1 MLKLP
6 PDFKRFKLK
15 KIQSLKEIFSIFA
28 IDFPWATGFDKV
40 LVTKN
45 GGFVITWSKLF
56 WRKSAGK
63 SFRFALTTFKLI
75 LFSIAFFVKSNSTSA
90 IQYETQTLITATI
103 EDKIVATGKVLP
115 EDEVNVVPQ
124 IAGIIQEL
132 YVEEGDEISTG
143 DLIAKIKVVPNEQTL
158 NSAEG
163 RVKSAQIVM
172 NNSKIEYE
180 RNKVLYEK
188 EIISEQDFNSATLR
202 YNQDMQ
208 NLSNAKSD
216 LQIIKLGS
224 SGGSTITNTNVRAT
238 VSGTILEIPVEE
250 GDQVIQ
256 ANTFNAGTIIATIA
270 DLNKMI
276 FEGQVDEGEV
286 GKLKVDM
293 PLVVTLGAIEGK
305 EYEAKLRLI
314 APKGTEVAGAIQFKI
329 EGEVYLDDEYVVR
342 AGYSA
347 NASIVANKKEDV
359 LAISEALLQY
369 DSKTKKPYVEI
380 ETSSQKF
387 ERKNVKLGISDGV
400 NAELISGVS
409 KTDKIKV
416 WNRTEPDKRGEVEG
430 EDAGYDN

>member
-1 MLKLP
+1 MKYLKYVGL
-6 PDFKRFKLK
+6 
-15 KIQSLKEIFSIFA
+15 
-28 IDFPWATGFDKV
+28 
-40 LVTKN
+40 
-45 GGFVITWSKLF
+45 
-56 WRKSAGK
+56 
-63 SFRFALTTFKLI
+63 FALGFGI

-305 EYEAKLRLI
+305 EYDAKLRLI

-416 WNRTEPDKRGEVEG
+416 WNRTEPDKRGEVES

>member
-1 MLKLP
+1 MKYLKYVGL
-6 PDFKRFKLK
+6 
-15 KIQSLKEIFSIFA
+15 
-28 IDFPWATGFDKV
+28 
-40 LVTKN
+40 
-45 GGFVITWSKLF
+45 
-56 WRKSAGK
+56 
-63 SFRFALTTFKLI
+63 FALGFGI
-75 LFSIAFFVKSNSTSA
+75 LFSIAFFVKSNSRSA

-132 YVEEGDEISTG
+132 YVEEGDEVSTG

-172 NNSKIEYE
+172 NNSKIEFE
-180 RNKVLYEK
+180 RNKILYEK

-286 GKLKVDM
+286 GKLSLNM
-293 PLVVTLGAIEGK
+293 PLIVTLGAIEGK
-305 EYEAKLRLI
+305 EYDAKLRLI

-347 NASIVANKKEDV
+347 NASIVAEKKVDV

-387 ERKNVKLGISDGV
+387 ERRDVKLGISDGV
-400 NAELISGVS
+400 NAELLSGVS

-416 WNRTEPDKRGEVEG
+416 WNRTEPDKRGDVSS
-430 EDAGYDN
+430 EDAG

>member
-1 MLKLP
+1 MKYLKYVGL
-6 PDFKRFKLK
+6 
-15 KIQSLKEIFSIFA
+15 
-28 IDFPWATGFDKV
+28 
-40 LVTKN
+40 
-45 GGFVITWSKLF
+45 
-56 WRKSAGK
+56 
-63 SFRFALTTFKLI
+63 FALGFGI

>member
-1 MLKLP
+1 MKYLKYVGL
-6 PDFKRFKLK
+6 
-15 KIQSLKEIFSIFA
+15 
-28 IDFPWATGFDKV
+28 
-40 LVTKN
+40 
-45 GGFVITWSKLF
+45 
-56 WRKSAGK
+56 
-63 SFRFALTTFKLI
+63 FALGFGI
-75 LFSIAFFVKSNSTSA
+75 LFSIAFFIKSNSTSA

-132 YVEEGDEISTG
+132 YVEEGDEILTG

-347 NASIVANKKEDV
+347 NASIVANKKEGV

-416 WNRTEPDKRGEVEG
+416 WNRTEPDKRGEVESG
-430 EDAGYDN
+430 DVGYDN

>member
-1 MLKLP
+1 MKYLKYVGL
-6 PDFKRFKLK
+6 
-15 KIQSLKEIFSIFA
+15 
-28 IDFPWATGFDKV
+28 
-40 LVTKN
+40 
-45 GGFVITWSKLF
+45 
-56 WRKSAGK
+56 
-63 SFRFALTTFKLI
+63 FALGFGI

-132 YVEEGDEISTG
+132 YVEEGDEVSTG

-172 NNSKIEYE
+172 NNSKVEFE
-180 RNKVLYEK
+180 RNKLLYEK

-286 GKLKVDM
+286 GKLSVNM
-293 PLVVTLGAIEGK
+293 PLIVTLGAIEGK
-305 EYEAKLRLI
+305 EYDAKLRLI

-347 NASIVANKKEDV
+347 NASIVAEKKVDV

-369 DSKTKKPYVEI
+369 DNKTKKPYVEI

-387 ERKNVKLGISDGV
+387 ERKDVKLGISDGV
-400 NAELISGVS
+400 NAELLSGVS

-416 WNRTEPDKRGEVEG
+416 WNRTEPDKRGDVDS
-430 EDAGYDN
+430 EDTGYDN

>member
-1 MLKLP
+1 MKYLKYVGL
-6 PDFKRFKLK
+6 
-15 KIQSLKEIFSIFA
+15 
-28 IDFPWATGFDKV
+28 
-40 LVTKN
+40 
-45 GGFVITWSKLF
+45 
-56 WRKSAGK
+56 
-63 SFRFALTTFKLI
+63 FALGFGI

-188 EIISEQDFNSATLR
+188 EIISDQDFNSATLR

-387 ERKNVKLGISDGV
+387 ERKNVKLGISAGV

>member
-1 MLKLP
+1 MKYLKYVGL
-6 PDFKRFKLK
+6 
-15 KIQSLKEIFSIFA
+15 
-28 IDFPWATGFDKV
+28 
-40 LVTKN
+40 
-45 GGFVITWSKLF
+45 
-56 WRKSAGK
+56 
-63 SFRFALTTFKLI
+63 FALGFGI

-238 VSGTILEIPVEE
+238 VSGTILEIPIEE

-400 NAELISGVS
+400 NAELIGGVS

-416 WNRTEPDKRGEVEG
+416 WNRTEPDKRGEVES
-430 EDAGYDN
+430 EDTGYDN

>member
-1 MLKLP
+1 MKYLKYVGL
-6 PDFKRFKLK
+6 
-15 KIQSLKEIFSIFA
+15 
-28 IDFPWATGFDKV
+28 
-40 LVTKN
+40 
-45 GGFVITWSKLF
+45 
-56 WRKSAGK
+56 
-63 SFRFALTTFKLI
+63 FALGFGI

-132 YVEEGDEISTG
+132 YVEEGDEVSTG

-172 NNSKIEYE
+172 NNSKVEFE
-180 RNKVLYEK
+180 RNKLLYEK
-188 EIISEQDFNSATLR
+188 EIISEQDFKSATLR

-286 GKLKVDM
+286 GKLSVNM
-293 PLVVTLGAIEGK
+293 PLIVTLGAIEGK
-305 EYEAKLRLI
+305 EYDAKLRLI

-347 NASIVANKKEDV
+347 NASIVAEKKVDV

-369 DSKTKKPYVEI
+369 DNKTKKPYVEI

-387 ERKNVKLGISDGV
+387 ERKDVKLGISDGV
-400 NAELISGVS
+400 NAELLSGVS

-416 WNRTEPDKRGEVEG
+416 WNRTEPDKRGDVDS
-430 EDAGYDN
+430 EDTGYDN

>member
-1 MLKLP
+1 MKYLKYVGL
-6 PDFKRFKLK
+6 
-15 KIQSLKEIFSIFA
+15 
-28 IDFPWATGFDKV
+28 
-40 LVTKN
+40 
-45 GGFVITWSKLF
+45 
-56 WRKSAGK
+56 
-63 SFRFALTTFKLI
+63 FALGFGI

-132 YVEEGDEISTG
+132 YVEEGDEVSTG

-172 NNSKIEYE
+172 NNSKIEFE
-180 RNKVLYEK
+180 RNKLLYEK

-208 NLSNAKSD
+208 NLSNAESD

-286 GKLKVDM
+286 GKLSVNM
-293 PLVVTLGAIEGK
+293 PLIVTLGAIEGK
-305 EYEAKLRLI
+305 EYDAKLRLI

-347 NASIVANKKEDV
+347 NASIVAEKKVDV

-369 DSKTKKPYVEI
+369 DNKTKKPYVEI

-387 ERKNVKLGISDGV
+387 ERKDVKLGISDGV
-400 NAELISGVS
+400 NAELLSGVS

-416 WNRTEPDKRGEVEG
+416 WNRTEPDKRGDEDS

>member
-1 MLKLP
+1 MKYLKYVGL
-6 PDFKRFKLK
+6 
-15 KIQSLKEIFSIFA
+15 
-28 IDFPWATGFDKV
+28 
-40 LVTKN
+40 
-45 GGFVITWSKLF
+45 
-56 WRKSAGK
+56 
-63 SFRFALTTFKLI
+63 FALGFGI

-172 NNSKIEYE
+172 NNSKIEFE
-180 RNKVLYEK
+180 RNKLLYEK

-286 GKLKVDM
+286 GKLSVNM
-293 PLVVTLGAIEGK
+293 PLIVTLGAIEGK
-305 EYEAKLRLI
+305 EYDAKLRLI

-347 NASIVANKKEDV
+347 NASIVAEKKVDV

-369 DSKTKKPYVEI
+369 DNKTKKPYVEI

-387 ERKNVKLGISDGV
+387 ERKDVKLGISDGV
-400 NAELISGVS
+400 NAELLSGVS

-416 WNRTEPDKRGEVEG
+416 WNRTEPDKRGDVDS

>member
-1 MLKLP
+1 MKYLKYVGL
-6 PDFKRFKLK
+6 
-15 KIQSLKEIFSIFA
+15 
-28 IDFPWATGFDKV
+28 
-40 LVTKN
+40 
-45 GGFVITWSKLF
+45 
-56 WRKSAGK
+56 
-63 SFRFALTTFKLI
+63 FALGFGI
-75 LFSIAFFVKSNSTSA
+75 LFSIAFFVKSNSRSA

-132 YVEEGDEISTG
+132 YVEEGDEVSTG

-172 NNSKIEYE
+172 NNSKIEFE
-180 RNKVLYEK
+180 RNKILYEK

-286 GKLKVDM
+286 GKLSLNM
-293 PLVVTLGAIEGK
+293 PLIVTLGAIEGK
-305 EYEAKLRLI
+305 EYDAKLRLI

-347 NASIVANKKEDV
+347 NASIVAEKKVDV

-387 ERKNVKLGISDGV
+387 ERRDVKLGISDGV
-400 NAELISGVS
+400 NAELLSGVS

-416 WNRTEPDKRGEVEG
+416 WNRTEPDKRGDVDS
-430 EDAGYDN
+430 EDAG

>member
-1 MLKLP
+1 MKYLKYVGL
-6 PDFKRFKLK
+6 
-15 KIQSLKEIFSIFA
+15 
-28 IDFPWATGFDKV
+28 
-40 LVTKN
+40 
-45 GGFVITWSKLF
+45 
-56 WRKSAGK
+56 
-63 SFRFALTTFKLI
+63 FALGFGI
-75 LFSIAFFVKSNSTSA
+75 LFSIAFFIKSNSTSA

-132 YVEEGDEISTG
+132 YVEEGDEISSG

-172 NNSKIEYE
+172 NNSKIEFE

-188 EIISEQDFNSATLR
+188 QIISEQDFNSATLR

-347 NASIVANKKEDV
+347 NASIVAKKKEDV

-369 DSKTKKPYVEI
+369 DSKTKKPFVEI

-416 WNRTEPDKRGEVEG
+416 WNRTEPDKRGEVESG
-430 EDAGYDN
+430 DVGYDN

>member
-1 MLKLP
+1 MKYLKYVGL
-6 PDFKRFKLK
+6 
-15 KIQSLKEIFSIFA
+15 
-28 IDFPWATGFDKV
+28 
-40 LVTKN
+40 
-45 GGFVITWSKLF
+45 
-56 WRKSAGK
+56 
-63 SFRFALTTFKLI
+63 FALGFGI

-172 NNSKIEYE
+172 NNSKIEYK

-347 NASIVANKKEDV
+347 NASIVANKKEDI